1 MIFPLL
7 AALVFHGGLAFSDI
21 HAWRWSE
28 GRGEFIPAL
37 SATADNRSGED
48 FASAL
53 LEVRVRCGDG
63 TSRRYRVQ
71 VRDLLL
77 GRQPVEATAWDAI
90 GSVSY
95 CGGEAEVVPLELKPY
110 APQER
115 PAFAVFGFSATHP
128 DGRVTTDLEGI
139 LDYRTANGQPQ
150 GVELRTWKRF
160 GARMEL
166 PGLTNTLFYM
176 IRVPAGRLGLAGF
189 VLEGSR
195 ESASPLSRFLRFYD
209 APPGEAVWL
218 GVFHLELE
226 GPGKTALT
234 MEAAPELASRLA
246 PLVPRPLKASRASAS
261 APGSTLVTR

>member
-1 MIFPLL
+1 MISPVL
-7 AALVFHGGLAFSDI
+7 AALLFQGGLAFSDI

-53 LEVRVRCGDG
+53 LEVRVRCADG
-63 TSRRYRVQ
+63 TTRRYRVL

-77 GRQPVEATAWDAI
+77 GRQPVEQTAWDAI

-95 CGGEAEVVPLELKPY
+95 CEGQAEVVALELKPY
-110 APQER
+110 APQQR
-115 PAFAVFGFSATHP
+115 PAFAVFGFSAKHP
-128 DGRVTTDLEGI
+128 DGRTTTDLEGI
-139 LDYRTANGQPQ
+139 LDYRTADGQPQ
-150 GVELRTWKRF
+150 GVELRTWRRF

-166 PGLTNTLFYM
+166 PGMAETAFYM

-189 VLEGSR
+189 ALERAAEAQG
-195 ESASPLSRFLRFYD
+195 PLSRFLRYYEV
-209 APPGEAVWL
+209 PPGEAVWL
-218 GVFHLELE
+218 GVFRLELE
-226 GPGKTALT
+226 GPGKRTLT
-234 MEAAPELASRLA
+234 MDPAPELPSRLA
-246 PLVPRPLKASRASAS
+246 PLLPRPLRASRASAP

>member
-7 AALVFHGGLAFSDI
+7 AAVFFQGGLAFSDI

-37 SATADNRSGED
+37 SATVDNRSGQD

-53 LEVRVRCGDG
+53 LEVRLRCGDG
-63 TSRRYRVQ
+63 TPRRYRVQ

-95 CGGEAEVVPLELKPY
+95 CDGEAEVVPLELKPY

-115 PAFAVFGFSATHP
+115 PAFAVFGFSATLP

-150 GVELRTWKRF
+150 GVELRPWRRF
-160 GARMEL
+160 GARMKL
-166 PGLTNTLFYM
+166 PGIEDTAFYM

-189 VLEGSR
+189 ALDGSG
-195 ESASPLSRFLRFYD
+195 EAGNPLSRFLRYYD
-209 APPGEAVWL
+209 VPPGEAAWL
-218 GVFHLELE
+218 GVFRMELE

-234 MEAAPELASRLA
+234 MEPAPELASRLA
-246 PLVPRPLKASRASAS
+246 PLVPRPLRVSRASAP